1 MCKAE
6 NALITTD
13 SEDLVE
19 RKKLYEKLGDGACKL
34 RNFNSAIGY
43 YKKMLEAAEKNGDN
57 GHQLVP
63 VYVSLYQTYKDM
75 GEYNLA
81 LDFMKKEYELSK
93 DVPAEKFSTLLGIA
107 ETESLAGK
115 DFWAVDSTYEE
126 AKRVAQTMSNK
137 KKEKRVILKQLEL
150 REKHGMSTLAD
161 IMREELKSS
170 EFDALD
176 FGDDEDSNDGMNAE
190 SSEEVNTPDVGDDIC
205 LDELSDSASEHE
217 DDERTPVVS
226 ANQTRTL
233 RKRGFFSVKKNE
245 KGESQLHRACIAG
258 NLAMARRLIDQGH
271 PVNVR
276 DHAGWLP
283 LHEASNHGF
292 KEIVELLLDHGAL
305 INDKGGT
312 GCEGISILNL
322 IFGRT
327 KTNLL
332 IFFLRCFVKVLL
344 LYTTR
349 VEMACWKWW
358 NCC

>member
-19 RKKLYEKLGDGACKL
+19 RKKLYEKLGDGACRL
-34 RNFNSAIGY
+34 RNFTSAIGY
-43 YKKMLEAAEKNGDN
+43 YKKMLEAAEMNGDS

-81 LDFMKKEYELSK
+81 LEFMKKEYELSK
-93 DVPAEKFSTLLGIA
+93 DVPSERFSTLMGIA

-115 DFWAVDSTYEE
+115 DFWTVDATYED
-126 AKRVAQTMSNK
+126 AKSVAQTMSNK
-137 KKEKRVILKQLEL
+137 KKEKQVILKQLEL
-150 REKHGMSTLAD
+150 REKRGMSTLAD
-161 IMREELKSS
+161 MMRDELKSI
-170 EFDALD
+170 EFVELD
-176 FGDDEDSNDGMNAE
+176 CGDEDSNDAMNLE
-190 SSEEVNTPDVGDDIC
+190 SSEEINTPDVGDDIC
-205 LDELSDSASEHE
+205 LDELSDSASENEE
-217 DDERTPVVS
+217 DDRKPAPN
-226 ANQTRTL
+226 ANQSRTL
-233 RKRGFFSVKKNE
+233 RKRGFFAVKKNE

-258 NLAMARRLIDQGH
+258 NVAMVRRLLDQGH

-292 KEIVELLLDHGAL
+292 SEIVELLLDNGAT

-312 GCEGISILNL
+312 GCEG
-322 IFGRT
+322 
-327 KTNLL
+327 K
-332 IFFLRCFVKVLL
+332 
-344 LYTTR
+344 
-349 VEMACWKWW
+349 
-358 NCC
+358 